1 MIFYLIRHGQTDW
14 NIQKRMQGHA
24 DIPMNETGIQQMNDL
39 AEKIVKEG
47 IRFDRLIASPLK
59 RARKS
64 AEIIAEKT
72 GFQKDI
78 IFDED
83 FVERDCGLLE
93 GEIWTPELDLD
104 DPNYKME
111 TIEELCERAEKV
123 LNGYSFSEE
132 EKIMIVSHGAFLAAL
147 RTVLSDYRIDY
158 FDRTHPVIQGNV
170 LCCVKEEGGERVSS
184 TCSENRF
191 CKTKKKRIE
200 SAFSYRN
207 VSRGNDYYS
216 T

>member
-24 DIPMNETGIQQMNDL
+24 DIPMNETGIQQINDL

-123 LNGYSFSEE
+123 FKRVFVFRRG
-132 EKIMIVSHGAFLAAL
+132 KDHD
-147 RTVLSDYRIDY
+147 RLSR
-158 FDRTHPVIQGNV
+158 
-170 LCCVKEEGGERVSS
+170 RVSCG
-184 TCSENRF
+184 TENRF
-191 CKTKKKRIE
+191 IGLQDRLL
-200 SAFSYRN
+200 
-207 VSRGNDYYS
+207 
-216 T
+216 